1 MLSIALAKQKV
12 RFTKDDWQSGKD
24 VFENKT

>member
-1 MLSIALAKQKV
+1 MLSIALAKQKIC
-12 RFTKDDWQSGKD
+12 FTKDDWQSGKD

>member
-12 RFTKDDWQSGKD
+12 CFTKDDWQNGWD
-24 VFENKT
+24 IFENKT

>member
-12 RFTKDDWQSGKD
+12 CFIKDDWQSGKD